1 MKCLVTGGAGFIGS
15 HLVAHMES
23 NGHEVVVLDNL
34 SSGNRDNL
42 KGRKATLVEGDLR
55 NLQDV
60 EKAVEGVDVVLH
72 HAALCSVPGSVED
85 PASSY
90 DVNVTGTLLLLEA
103 CQRAG
108 VKRVVFASSSAVY
121 GESEVCPKLE
131 DMDTSPIS
139 PYAMSKLIG
148 EHSLRSYADAYDL
161 EVVMLRYFNVFGPRQ
176 NPDSEYAAVIPK
188 FIQAIANDKRPIVYG
203 DGKQTRDFTH
213 VDNIAEAN
221 LLAATTEGISGEI
234 MNIACGDRIS
244 LLDLLENIEKAMGRD
259 VDPEF
264 QDVRAGD
271 VKHSQASIDK
281 AKKLMSYNP
290 QVGLEEGL
298 KETVDWYLEA
308 NGLNRNQE
316 RRSA

>member
-55 NLQDV
+55 NMQDV
-60 EKAVEGVDVVLH
+60 EKAVAGVDVVLH

-131 DMDTSPIS
+131 DMETSPIS

-203 DGKQTRDFTH
+203 DGEQTRDFTH
-213 VDNIAEAN
+213 VKNIAEAN
-221 LLAATTEGISGEI
+221 LLAATTEGLSGEI

-271 VKHSQASIDK
+271 VKHSQASIEK
-281 AKKLMSYNP
+281 AARLMNYDP

-308 NGLNRNQE
+308 NGLNKNQE